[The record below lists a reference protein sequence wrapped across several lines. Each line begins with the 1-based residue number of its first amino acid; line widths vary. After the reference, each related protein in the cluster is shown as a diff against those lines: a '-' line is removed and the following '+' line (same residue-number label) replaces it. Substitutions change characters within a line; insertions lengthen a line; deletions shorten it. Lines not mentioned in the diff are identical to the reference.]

1 MADKK
6 IDETGSAEA
15 PSPRLS
21 MSVFKN
27 GYAVVE
33 KSFSPQK
40 KDLSFDGHHFTYRL
54 EVPQKATHGTLETV
68 VNPGCDIHSLC
79 AQTSDVAETSAAQ
92 CVSDLLKANTSSP
105 LRLHLTTP
113 LTLQEAAG
121 PSSVLEVSQ
130 VLTVANYY
138 AVVLSPSQQLP
149 VALPLSSIAAVS
161 APSGGSLDTS
171 FPSVSKKQSLI
182 LRTVQAPSEV
192 RLRYVTSGVTWVPSY
207 SLDLGLSPA
216 SSED

>member
-68 VNPGCDIHSLC
+68 VNP
-79 AQTSDVAETSAAQ
+79 
-92 CVSDLLKANTSSP
+92 VSDLLKANTSSP